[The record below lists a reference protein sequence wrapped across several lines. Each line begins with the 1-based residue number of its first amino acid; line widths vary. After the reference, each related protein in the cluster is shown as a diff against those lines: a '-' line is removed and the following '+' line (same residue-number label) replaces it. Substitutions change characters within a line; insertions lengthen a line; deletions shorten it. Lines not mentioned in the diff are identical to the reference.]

1 MTFLSVSQVADELGC
16 RPRDV
21 SDAFYNRA
29 LDGSKVLMV
38 AGRRAIPL
46 EYVPEIRR
54 VLTESGKLLD
64 KEVTRP

>member
-21 SDAFYNRA
+21 SDAFYNRD

-54 VLTESGKLLD
+54 VLAESGKLQD
-64 KEVTRP
+64 GEVHRP